1 MARSNRELWL
11 AFIAIVFIT
20 LAYLLVLSQLGE
32 VPAASDFYG
41 HMLGVLGFVL
51 MLMTEILYS
60 LRKRS
65 RSARWGRMADWLRF
79 HIFTGLVGPYLVL
92 LHSAWKFNGLAGLV
106 LLLTILIVVSGVI
119 GRYIYTAVPRTADG
133 VVMEAAQLSAQIA
146 QAEAQLQDLIKA
158 EPELFDQLPA
168 GLVAAWQPEN
178 SKAAAGLVL
187 GRGWQKWRW
196 RWRWVIFKRQ
206 ASPRVRQRLGQLEDL
221 LIQRQ
226 TLRRQI
232 ASLAVARRLLAL
244 WHSVHIP
251 LGFLLFSTAFVH
263 VVAAFYY
270 ATLLR

>member
-11 AFIAIVFIT
+11 AFIAIIFIT
-20 LAYLLVLSQLGE
+20 VAYFFMLAQLGGI
-32 VPAASDFYG
+32 PAASDFYG
-41 HMLGVLGFVL
+41 HMLGVLGFTL

-92 LHSAWKFNGLAGLV
+92 LHSSWKFNGLAGIV
-106 LLLTILIVVSGVI
+106 LLLTILIVLSGII

-133 VVMEAAQLSAQIA
+133 VIVEAAELSAQIG
-146 QAEAQLQDLIKA
+146 QHEAQLQAWLGEFPDLLA
-158 EPELFDQLPA
+158 QLPSE
-168 GLVAAWQPEN
+168 LVASWGSNTPAFP
-178 SKAAAGLVL
+178 GIVL
-187 GRGWQKWRW
+187 GRGWQALRRRW
-196 RWRWVIFKRQ
+196 QWARLKRKANPVIRQ
-206 ASPRVRQRLGQLEDL
+206 QVSELESL
-221 LIQRQ
+221 LLHRQ
-226 TLRRQI
+226 TLQRQI

-270 ATLLR
+270 ATLLK